1 MWGREV
7 TAHTAIRVRNV
18 VSDMPIDVETFQK
31 GDERYSIENE
41 IIYFLHDNR
50 DRAYNVHEVTKAV
63 MEPGWSETNAEQPIS
78 DEERLGRILDATTVS
93 GILDKLVDNGGV
105 ERRIVDDGSGRRSYY
120 RAT

>member
-1 MWGREV
+1 MAR
-7 TAHTAIRVRNV
+7 TAIRLRV
-18 VSDMPIDVETFQK
+18 VDADMPIDVETFLD

-50 DRAYNVHEVTKAV
+50 EQAFNVHEVTKAV
-63 MEPGWSETNAEQPIS
+63 MEPGWSERNAEQPIDG
-78 DEERLGRILDATTVS
+78 DELIGALLDVATVN

-105 ERRIVDDGSGRRSYY
+105 ERRIVDDGDGKRSYY